1 MTSREIRE
9 ELDKEVAES
18 GGIGSSSVVVVV
30 VVVIVEVVEA
40 AVVVGDLGV
49 GYTFH

>member
-18 GGIGSSSVVVVV
+18 GFGGSLVVVVV
-30 VVVIVEVVEA
+30 VTVEVVEV
-40 AVVVGDLGV
+40 AVVVGGLGV
-49 GYTFH
+49 GHTFH

>member
-18 GGIGSSSVVVVV
+18 GFGGSLVVVVV
-30 VVVIVEVVEA
+30 VTVEVVEV